1 MWTFD
6 DEISTVLGRA
16 WSFSSS
22 DGSLFNQRIA
32 SISNNEDPVI
42 TPNSGLSGVG
52 IEKPATLILE
62 NVNKTYNGT
71 YTFALL
77 GASSNVV
84 VIIAS
89 KLTLLL

>member
-6 DEISTVLGRA
+6 DEISTVIGRI
-16 WSFSSS
+16 WTFSSS
-22 DGSLFNQRIA
+22 DGSLFGRRIA

-42 TPNSGLSGVG
+42 TPKSGLSGVS
-52 IEKPATLILE
+52 IEKPATLILK
-62 NVNKTYNGT
+62 NVNKTYSGT
-71 YTFALL
+71 YRFALL

-84 VIIAS
+84 VTIAS